1 MSNARIIE
9 IPATRQIR
17 SGKNNT
23 MRKMRVAAYCRVSTE
38 EEEQQGSFET
48 QKLYY
53 TEKINSTSEWELAG
67 IYADDGI
74 SGIHT
79 KKRDGFNQMIQDCK
93 KKKIDL
99 ILTKSISRFARNT
112 LDSIQYVRMLKAIGI
127 AVIFEKENINT
138 STMNSEMILTV
149 LSAFAQAESESISQ
163 NVARGKRMGFRQG
176 KFPFPYGQILGYRK
190 GLDGKPE
197 VIPEEA
203 EVIRMIFNS
212 YLQGASL
219 LTIKKKLEAGGVLTA
234 RGNKKWSSESVQRI
248 LQNEKY
254 CGDVLLQKTF
264 IEDVLTGVSKKNTG
278 QLPQYYIEN
287 NHEGIVTK
295 QMFREV
301 QAEIAR
307 RNSKSAANQRKR
319 HQGRYNSKYALSERL
334 VCGDCGSPYKR
345 VTWNIHGRKQI
356 VWRCVNRLEYGTK
369 FCSHSPSI
377 PEEELHQAILKAVQN
392 LAANFTDEVAA
403 QLDGILRQMKAGEN
417 LKAQLQKQ
425 LEKAQQEF
433 DRLLEMSLEL
443 DESTP
448 FLDDKLRKLSGKI
461 KILKA
466 NIAEST
472 DGKGEDEEATK
483 QLTAQDLLIK
493 EYDDILTARIIEKV
507 IVHSRQEIEIYF
519 IEEFGNLFV
528 GALKGVAPVL
538 VFVIVASALA
548 QGSSKLDRRFGTVV
562 WLYMLTTFVAA
573 ALSVVTSKLFP
584 QTLVLAEAATADV
597 VPQGL
602 GDVMHTLLSN
612 IVSNPVASIMNGNYI
627 GILMWACLFGLA
639 MKKLGSDTTKNFMAN
654 TADAI
659 STIVR
664 WIINLAP
671 FGIMGLVF
679 TNVSDNGLSI
689 FTQYGRLLLL
699 LVGTMLLMALV
710 INPFIIFIYLHR
722 NPYPLVFRCLRES
735 GLTAFFTRSSAA
747 NIPVNMS
754 LCEKLGLDKDIY
766 SVSIP
771 LGATINMDGA
781 AITIT
786 IMTLAAA
793 NTLGMQVSV
802 PAAILL
808 SVMSALGACGA
819 SGVAGGS
826 LLLIPMACSLFGIS
840 NDIAMQVVGVG
851 FIIGVIQDSVE
862 TALNSAGDVEFAAT
876 AEYHQWLKEDKPLP
890 AFMGGK

>member
-1 MSNARIIE
+1 
-9 IPATRQIR
+9 
-17 SGKNNT
+17 
-23 MRKMRVAAYCRVSTE
+23 
-38 EEEQQGSFET
+38 
-48 QKLYY
+48 
-53 TEKINSTSEWELAG
+53 
-67 IYADDGI
+67 
-74 SGIHT
+74 
-79 KKRDGFNQMIQDCK
+79 
-93 KKKIDL
+93 
-99 ILTKSISRFARNT
+99 
-112 LDSIQYVRMLKAIGI
+112 
-127 AVIFEKENINT
+127 
-138 STMNSEMILTV
+138 MILTV

-472 DGKGEDEEATK
+472 DGKGKDEEATK

-519 IEEFGNLFV
+519 IGGYTQRLTLYRAIHSYTNARTGKSKTLADAGITFGKV
-528 GALKGVAPVL
+528 SYYTMDTGSRIKL
-538 VFVIVASALA
+538 VREHR
-548 QGSSKLDRRFGTVV
+548 G
-562 WLYMLTTFVAA
+562 LT
-573 ALSVVTSKLFP
+573 
-584 QTLVLAEAATADV
+584 Q
-597 VPQGL
+597 Q
-602 GDVMHTLLSN
+602 
-612 IVSNPVASIMNGNYI
+612 
-627 GILMWACLFGLA
+627 
-639 MKKLGSDTTKNFMAN
+639 KLGEMLGYGKSSANRIAQYEMGYRSPKANRLKEIAKAMNIREEIFLMPDETPIDLLRILIWYDWEHEGVLQLATSRTAN
-654 TADAI
+654 TPPGKTV
-659 STIVR
+659 SP
-664 WIINLAP
+664 IIYSEQLPLN
-671 FGIMGLVF
+671 
-679 TNVSDNGLSI
+679 
-689 FTQYGRLLLL
+689 RLLLDW
-699 LVGTMLLMALV
+699 A
-710 INPFIIFIYLHR
+710 
-722 NPYPLVFRCLRES
+722 
-735 GLTAFFTRSSAA
+735 
-747 NIPVNMS
+747 
-754 LCEKLGLDKDIY
+754 DK
-766 SVSIP
+766 SI
-771 LGATINMDGA
+771 
-781 AITIT
+781 
-786 IMTLAAA
+786 
-793 NTLGMQVSV
+793 
-802 PAAILL
+802 
-808 SVMSALGACGA
+808 
-819 SGVAGGS
+819 
-826 LLLIPMACSLFGIS
+826 LF
-840 NDIAMQVVGVG
+840 
-851 FIIGVIQDSVE
+851 
-862 TALNSAGDVEFAAT
+862 
-876 AEYHQWLKEDKPLP
+876 P
-890 AFMGGK
+890 